1 AGVTGLIGENVLGFA
16 DIEYDLPHGAIRFF
30 RQQGCQG
37 ANLGYWSNGAAVEV
51 DLTHTGKLPP
61 SRDRDPSHYD
71 PASTDRH
78 VRAVALVNGQKIT
91 ATLDTGASTSLL
103 NRTVAAR
110 AGVTPD
116 TPGVVSTGLINGIGA
131 DRKAAWIGPFDSFA
145 LG

>member
-37 ANLGYWSNGAAVEV
+37 ANLGYWSNGSAVEV
-51 DLTHTGKLPP
+51 DLTHTGKRPE

-71 PASTDRH
+71 PGSTDRH
-78 VRAVALVNGQKIT
+78 VRAQALVNGQKIT
-91 ATLDTGASTSLL
+91 VTFDTGFTASMLSKPA
-103 NRTVAAR
+103 AAR

-116 TPGVVSTGLINGIGA
+116 TPGTVSAGLFVG
-131 DRKAAWIGPFDSFA
+131 
-145 LG
+145 